1 MCQVLKVSRSAF
13 YEWLNRPLGRRQE
26 QDIIYLAKI
35 TEIFNASDATYG
47 HRRIKKQLRKEGF
60 KCSKDRIKR
69 IMRENGL
76 VSVHKVKYK
85 ATTNSKHNYPVAPNL
100 LQKDFSAE
108 APSQKWVGDITYI
121 PTAEG
126 WLYLAAIEDLYHR
139 KVVGWALGS
148 RMTKQLTIT
157 ALEQAIHRE
166 RPKKGLIFHSDRGS
180 QYAAHDYQDKLR
192 EHGIRQSMSA
202 KGDCYDNS
210 PMESFFATLKKE
222 LIHRRRF
229 KTREQAKIAI
239 ISYIETWYNPKR
251 IHSSLGDMS
260 PIEFERYY
268 LLSQGLAD
276 S

>member
-1 MCQVLKVSRSAF
+1 MVITLYVII
-13 YEWLNRPLGRRQE
+13 
-26 QDIIYLAKI
+26 DISIIGIFIHLRCSCLHKIFVAKI
-35 TEIFNASDATYG
+35 TKIFNASDATYG

-69 IMRENGL
+69 IMCENGL

-126 WLYLAAIEDLYHR
+126 WLYLAAIEDLHHR

-166 RPKKGLIFHSDRGS
+166 RPKRGLIFHSDRGS

-202 KGDCYDNS
+202 KGDFYDNS

-229 KTREQAKIAI
+229 KTREQDCD
-239 ISYIETWYNPKR
+239 YQLHRN
-251 IHSSLGDMS
+251 LV
-260 PIEFERYY
+260 
-268 LLSQGLAD
+268 
-276 S
+276 

>member
-69 IMRENGL
+69 LMRENGL

-210 PMESFFATLKKE
+210 PMESFFATLEKE

-251 IHSSLGDMS
+251 IHSSPGDMS

-268 LLSQGLAD
+268 LLSQGLAA